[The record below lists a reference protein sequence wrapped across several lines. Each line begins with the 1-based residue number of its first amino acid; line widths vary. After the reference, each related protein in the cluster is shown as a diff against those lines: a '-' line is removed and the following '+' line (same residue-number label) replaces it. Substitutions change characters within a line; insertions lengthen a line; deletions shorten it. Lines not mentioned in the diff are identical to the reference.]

1 MTIGSDGPI
10 FLGDQTP
17 WSVLNSLNQ
26 HCNGQT
32 CNADPYTI
40 ATTLTNINSGTIT
53 VTIVDATISK
63 DNELAGMVE
72 ALKNL
77 ASQPQ
82 IHMVKTEKYCPGDD
96 GTTPPPPGRR
106 LTRRDV
112 TCGQEN
118 NPSIDQYSTAGAFY
132 IRVNDDAGNLRSE
145 IRVALKAGVND
156 DELSKTLCSDLA
168 TVGGAVAGAFS
179 GGAAL
184 AAGKSYTSISV
195 ILPPPKFWYTM
206 V

>member
-10 FLGDQTP
+10 FLGKSSPPNSLTSQSRISPLINTTGDQTP
-17 WSVLNSLNQ
+17 WPVLNSLNQ

-40 ATTLTNINSGTIT
+40 ATTLTKINSGTIT

-72 ALKNL
+72 ALKIL

-96 GTTPPPPGRR
+96 GTTLPPPGRR
-106 LTRRDV
+106 LARRDV
-112 TCGQEN
+112 TCDQEN
-118 NPSIDQYSTAGAFY
+118 NSSIDQYSTAGMSNFQLQ
-132 IRVNDDAGNLRSE
+132 IG
-145 IRVALKAGVND
+145 
-156 DELSKTLCSDLA
+156 
-168 TVGGAVAGAFS
+168 
-179 GGAAL
+179 
-184 AAGKSYTSISV
+184 
-195 ILPPPKFWYTM
+195 LPHLPRI